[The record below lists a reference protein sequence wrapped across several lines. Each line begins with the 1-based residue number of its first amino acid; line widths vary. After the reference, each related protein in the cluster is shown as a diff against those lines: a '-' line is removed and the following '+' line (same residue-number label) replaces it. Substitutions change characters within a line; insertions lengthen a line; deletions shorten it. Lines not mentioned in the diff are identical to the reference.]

1 MVVYS
6 LVDHKSPFAVYLH
19 GANETE
25 FYQSARAIG
34 RTEVEDN
41 GRFGD
46 LAMGLVGIVPLDLLV
61 GDDGRTQ
68 AVLQKD
74 SLIPVLTTEGLG
86 LNLSSALV
94 VTCRVD
100 VTSDRDVIIKEGV
113 TPYGH
118 STDDDGVSGEELIG
132 L

>member
-1 MVVYS
+1 MVVYG

-19 GANETE
+19 GTNETE

-41 GRFGD
+41 RRFGD
-46 LAMGLVGIVPLDLLV
+46 LAMGLVSIVPLDLLV

-74 SLIPVLTTEGLG
+74 SLVPILTAKGFGLDG
-86 LNLSSALV
+86 TSTLIISG
-94 VTCRVD
+94 CVD
-100 VTSDRDVIIKEGV
+100 VTSDRDVIIKESV

-132 L
+132 M